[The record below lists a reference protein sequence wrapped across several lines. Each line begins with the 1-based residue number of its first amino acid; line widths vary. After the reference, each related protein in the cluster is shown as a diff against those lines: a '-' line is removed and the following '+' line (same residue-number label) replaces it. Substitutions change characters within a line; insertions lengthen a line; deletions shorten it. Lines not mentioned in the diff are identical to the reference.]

1 MLDPRQLDWNLLHAL
16 LAVIETGSLTRAAGE
31 LGLSQ
36 PTLSRRIAQLE
47 SEIGLPLFERTA
59 RGLAPTVAGQALVE
73 PARQMRAAV
82 RALGDATAQSQ
93 SLAGTVRITAS
104 EIVSAFVLP
113 SLLTR
118 LAVTHP
124 DIQVELVASNRIDN
138 LLERE
143 ADLAI
148 RMVRPTQGTLITRH
162 LGDWSL
168 GFFAHRELLA
178 RSGGLSGRL
187 SPQDLSRFRWIGF
200 DSQPDLVNGFR
211 NALGNH
217 LGSEGGP
224 IDRSFF
230 AARCD
235 NHIVN
240 WMQVQAGLGIGVGLR
255 WLGQLN
261 PDLVEIGLTLPGQP
275 EDFNPLPV
283 LPVWLTAHREL
294 RASARLRCVWDFLA
308 TELPTAAHIQ

>member
-16 LAVIETGSLTRAAGE
+16 LAVIETGSLTRAAEE

-47 SEIGLPLFERTA
+47 SGVGLPLFERTA
-59 RGLAPTVAGQALVE
+59 RGLAPTAAGLALVE
-73 PARQMRAAV
+73 PARQMRTAV

-113 SLLTR
+113 PLLTR
-118 LAVTHP
+118 LAQAHP
-124 DIQVELVASNRIDN
+124 EIQIELVASNRIDN

-162 LGDWSL
+162 LGDWTL
-168 GFFAHRELLA
+168 GFFAHRDHLG
-178 RSGGLSGRL
+178 RCGGLPESGQLRMD
-187 SPQDLSRFRWIGF
+187 DLPRFRWIGF
-200 DSQPDLVNGFR
+200 ATQPDLVTGFR
-211 NALGNH
+211 SY
-217 LGSEGGP
+217 LGSEGGT

-230 AARCD
+230 AARSD

-255 WLGQLN
+255 WLGRLH
-261 PDLVEIGLTLPGQP
+261 PDLVEIGLALPGKP
-275 EDFNPLPV
+275 EGFNPLPL

-294 RASARLRCVWDFLA
+294 RTSARLRCVWDFLA
-308 TELPTAAHIQ
+308 TELPAAAGS